1 MPERATSEFR
11 ISYSPHIHKG
21 IKTAK
26 IMRGVAIALL
36 PAIAAS
42 IYYFR
47 LQAVYLL
54 VTSIGVGL
62 IAEAVMQKIR
72 GRDIDLTDNSALVTG
87 ILVALVLPP
96 GLPLYAVA
104 LGSAFAIII
113 GKQLFGGLGKN
124 VFNPALIG
132 RAFLVAAYPVLMT
145 SWDKP
150 VNVDAITSA
159 TPLAAARFDGVMTPL
174 SRLFM
179 GSIAGSLGETS
190 ALALIIGGIYLLAKG
205 YIDWRIPLG
214 TIGSLLVLSSI
225 LWGINPGQF
234 TPPIFNLLAGGFL
247 IGAFYMATDPV
258 TSPVTKTGRWIFGI
272 GIGVLTMV
280 IRSWGGYPEGVM
292 FAILLMNAFTPLI
305 DRFTVPEPFGGGVS
319 K

>member
-1 MPERATSEFR
+1 MPERVTSEYR

-21 IKTAK
+21 VKTAE
-26 IMRGVAIALL
+26 IMGGVTIALL

-42 IYYFR
+42 IYFFR

-54 VTSIGVGL
+54 VTSIGVAL
-62 IAEAVMQKIR
+62 IAEALMQKIR
-72 GRDIDLTDNSALVTG
+72 GRDIDLTNNSALVTG

-96 GLPLYAVA
+96 ALPLYGVA
-104 LGSAFAIII
+104 LGSAFAIVI

-124 VFNPALIG
+124 VFNPALVG

-145 SWDKP
+145 TWDKP

-174 SRLFM
+174 WRLFA
-179 GSIAGSLGETS
+179 GNIAGSLGETS
-190 ALALIIGGIYLLAKG
+190 ALALIIGGIFLLAKG

-225 LWGINPGQF
+225 LWGINP
-234 TPPIFNLLAGGFL
+234 
-247 IGAFYMATDPV
+247 
-258 TSPVTKTGRWIFGI
+258 
-272 GIGVLTMV
+272 
-280 IRSWGGYPEGVM
+280 
-292 FAILLMNAFTPLI
+292 
-305 DRFTVPEPFGGGVS
+305 
-319 K
+319 